1 MKFEVVRLSR
11 SANFRSCSHIGSGN
25 LIPTTIVFISTASLH
40 YLDLLSSVVFQLTL
54 VAPSA
59 SVRIV
64 ANKSQL
70 RKTLDQTDAALA
82 KAIADLAKAQTRVS
96 QLQRRIPELQAAANS
111 IRVLLGEKPKV
122 SEVQTI
128 SEADV
133 VKMLPRADQPL
144 SAYSPT
150 APIPAGVGSIPSRQ
164 PKPTTANAATDVID
178 EEGFS

>member
-1 MKFEVVRLSR
+1 M
-11 SANFRSCSHIGSGN
+11 
-25 LIPTTIVFISTASLH
+25 
-40 YLDLLSSVVFQLTL
+40 
-54 VAPSA
+54 
-59 SVRIV
+59 

-96 QLQRRIPELQAAANS
+96 HLQRRIPELQAAANS

-122 SEVQTI
+122 AEVQTI

-133 VKMLPRADQPL
+133 VKMLPGQQPL
-144 SAYSPT
+144 AYSPT
-150 APIPAGVGSIPSRQ
+150 APIPANIGSIPSRQ
-164 PKPTTANAATDVID
+164 PKPTTDNKAIEIID